1 MERIKDAL
9 EQARLARE
17 KALLENSLNTLR
29 TGSAAEVSA
38 LIDARRIRERIPI
51 NQLTLEEQQAVI
63 AAGTVLRFESGEHVF
78 EAGSHDADIHYLIE
92 GAVTIGSVTSQPQ
105 TLYAYQEAALL
116 ALDEAG
122 TRSHTVTALIPS
134 RVFRVPLTVL
144 ESAHRTPPPPPSP
157 PPAPASPPAVEEPL
171 PREMYAHTYS
181 GEQLA
186 QLVEQLQEDSRLLQ
200 GDLGPA
206 RDVRALDEVRFGENT
221 MGVRLDPPSPL
232 EASVQPVPPA
242 VVQEAVLPSRREID
256 DEIGRFTRELEMRF
270 RRYVEQIREEERR
283 RAQARLQQHARRL
296 QQLAEQQLRA
306 KIETVKTRYQA
317 AYAAREKTLR
327 ERYEHLLA
335 MANKVT
341 RQKAAIYQARRQLE
355 DKLRLA
361 EQVHHELAQIGLTV
375 TRQLNDLEGMIP
387 DDNAP
392 PGAEPPHGAE

>member
-134 RVFRVPLTVL
+134 RVFRVPLAVL
-144 ESAHRTPPPPPSP
+144 ESAHRAPPSP
-157 PPAPASPPAVEEPL
+157 PPAAALPPAAEEPL

-186 QLVEQLQEDSRLLQ
+186 QLVEQLHEDSRQLQ

-206 RDVRALDEVRFGENT
+206 RDARALDDVRFGENT
-221 MGVRLDPPSPL
+221 MGVRLDASSPL
-232 EASVQPVPPA
+232 EASVLPVPPA
-242 VVQEAVLPSRREID
+242 TVHEAALPSRREID

-306 KIETVKTRYQA
+306 KIETVKARYQA

-387 DDNAP
+387 DDGAP
-392 PGAEPPHGAE
+392 PGTPSPTGAD